1 MTTGGIFSGLFGARN
16 RTFKPL
22 KNHPKNGKRHKLSEY
37 AKATLGSGN
46 MRSAVVLPKGEDLN
60 EWLAVNTV
68 DFFNEISLLYG
79 TITEFCTPST
89 CSVMSAGPQYEYLWA
104 DGVKVKK
111 PIKVSA
117 PEYVD
122 LLMSW
127 VETQLNDEHIFP
139 LQLGTPFP
147 KNFQAIVRVIFKRL
161 FRVYAHIYHSHFQK
175 IVGLGAE
182 AHLNTCFKHFIY
194 FVHEFKLI
202 DPKELQPLK
211 DLIDSLMGKE
221 KEVKKE
227 GGGSGGGSGGTGD
240 RPERKKKK
248 KEDSQEKKGSPETS
262 DNPLRDLE
270 KEKPEKEKN
279 KEERLSTSSAAPTTA
294 PATTK
299 APG

>member
-1 MTTGGIFSGLFGARN
+1 MTSGGLFSGLFGSRN

-221 KEVKKE
+221 GKKPEGKEGEVK
-227 GGGSGGGSGGTGD
+227 
-240 RPERKKKK
+240 KKKK
-248 KEDSQEKKGSPETS
+248 KEGDAAKGGGEGVSAPGSAAVAAPGSTAPADKPKEG
-262 DNPLRDLE
+262 E
-270 KEKPEKEKN
+270 KEKEGEK
-279 KEERLSTSSAAPTTA
+279 PTAT
-294 PATTK
+294 PATVPPKT
-299 APG
+299 AT

>member
-1 MTTGGIFSGLFGARN
+1 MTTGSIFSGLFGARN
-16 RTFKPL
+16 KAFKPL

-79 TITEFCTPST
+79 TITEFCSRST
-89 CSVMSAGPQYEYLWA
+89 CPVMSAGPQYEYLWA

-194 FVHEFKLI
+194 FVYEFKLI

-211 DLIDSLMGKE
+211 DLIDSLMVKE
-221 KEVKKE
+221 KEVKRE
-227 GGGSGGGSGGTGD
+227 GGSSSGSGGGGSDGGSSRLEGKKSRKRESGENSGSNGNGT
-240 RPERKKKK
+240 
-248 KEDSQEKKGSPETS
+248 
-262 DNPLRDLE
+262 E
-270 KEKPEKEKN
+270 KEKAPEKEKAQDG
-279 KEERLSTSSAAPTTA
+279 LSTTPPIGSSLPQ
-294 PATTK
+294 TK

>member
-1 MTTGGIFSGLFGARN
+1 MEIIKKGLN
-16 RTFKPL
+16 SKKNQQTFKPT
-22 KNHPKNGKRHKLSEY
+22 KQYDKGTKRHNLHKQ

-79 TITEFCTPST
+79 TITEFCTPTS

-175 IVGLGAE
+175 IVNLGAE

-211 DLIDSLMGKE
+211 DLIDSLMDGKKSE
-221 KEVKKE
+221 SGKKE
-227 GGGSGGGSGGTGD
+227 GKEGKDGEGGAEESSGSASAGSGAAAGGGASGGGGGGG
-240 RPERKKKK
+240 E
-248 KEDSQEKKGSPETS
+248 
-262 DNPLRDLE
+262 
-270 KEKPEKEKN
+270 
-279 KEERLSTSSAAPTTA
+279 SSAASPA
-294 PATTK
+294 PSAAAPSAAVAATPAGAK
-299 APG
+299 

>member
-1 MTTGGIFSGLFGARN
+1 MSGLKNLFSSNKNA
-16 RTFKPL
+16 TFKEI
-22 KNHPKNGKRHKLSEY
+22 KTHPKGGKRHKLSEY

-46 MRSAVVLPKGEDLN
+46 MKSAVVLPKGEDLN

-89 CSVMSAGPQYEYLWA
+89 CAVMSAGPQYEYLWA

-127 VETQLNDEHIFP
+127 VETQLNDETIFP

-147 KNFQAIVRVIFKRL
+147 KNFQLIVKTIFKRL

-194 FVHEFKLI
+194 FVQEFKLI
-202 DPKELQPLK
+202 ETKELEPLK
-211 DLIDSLMGKE
+211 DLIDSLMGKADDS
-221 KEVKKE
+221 KESAK
-227 GGGSGGGSGGTGD
+227 
-240 RPERKKKK
+240 
-248 KEDSQEKKGSPETS
+248 
-262 DNPLRDLE
+262 E
-270 KEKPEKEKN
+270 KEKEKEKEKDDA
-279 KEERLSTSSAAPTTA
+279 KEDTS
-294 PATTK
+294 K
-299 APG
+299 KE

>member
-1 MTTGGIFSGLFGARN
+1 MATGGIFSGLFGARN
-16 RTFKPL
+16 KTFKPL

-202 DPKELQPLK
+202 DPKELQPLR

-221 KEVKKE
+221 KEIKRD
-227 GGGSGGGSGGTGD
+227 GD
-240 RPERKKKK
+240 RPERKSKK
-248 KEDSQEKKGSPETS
+248 
-262 DNPLRDLE
+262 
-270 KEKPEKEKN
+270 
-279 KEERLSTSSAAPTTA
+279 
-294 PATTK
+294 TK
-299 APG
+299 R

>member
-122 LLMSW
+122 LLMR

-221 KEVKKE
+221 KAEIKRE
-227 GGGSGGGSGGTGD
+227 GGGNGSGGSEGGER
-240 RPERKKKK
+240 RPSDGKKSKK
-248 KEDSQEKKGSPETS
+248 RREDGESESELT
-262 DNPLRDLE
+262 E
-270 KEKPEKEKN
+270 KEKPEKEKI
-279 KEERLSTSSAAPTTA
+279 KETEKVASSSTTPTTTPAPTKT
-294 PATTK
+294 
-299 APG
+299 PG

>member
-1 MTTGGIFSGLFGARN
+1 MIGKLLNRN
-16 RTFKPL
+16 KTFKPVKSHV
-22 KNHPKNGKRHKLSEY
+22 KNTNRHKLSEY

-89 CSVMSAGPQYEYLWA
+89 CPVMSAGPKYEYLWA

-127 VETQLNDEHIFP
+127 VETQLNDEQIFP

-147 KNFQAIVRVIFKRL
+147 KNFRKIVEVIFKRL
-161 FRVYAHIYHSHFQK
+161 FRVYAHIYHSHFEK

-194 FVHEFKLI
+194 FVKEFKLI
-202 DPKELQPLK
+202 DQKELAPLD
-211 DLIDSLMGKE
+211 DLMDSLMGKDQDS
-221 KEVKKE
+221 KK
-227 GGGSGGGSGGTGD
+227 D
-240 RPERKKKK
+240 
-248 KEDSQEKKGSPETS
+248 D
-262 DNPLRDLE
+262 DD
-270 KEKPEKEKN
+270 
-279 KEERLSTSSAAPTTA
+279 
-294 PATTK
+294 
-299 APG
+299 

>member
-1 MTTGGIFSGLFGARN
+1 MTTGGIFSGLFGNRN

-221 KEVKKE
+221 KEVKRE
-227 GGGSGGGSGGTGD
+227 D
-240 RPERKKKK
+240 RPDKKSKKK
-248 KEDSQEKKGSPETS
+248 KEEGDKKGSPDGSEAGS
-262 DNPLRDLE
+262 GGAA
-270 KEKPEKEKN
+270 PEKEKEKAPE
-279 KEERLSTSSAAPTTA
+279 KEKEKAKEGEKPPTAAVPATA
-294 PATTK
+294 PPATK

>member
-1 MTTGGIFSGLFGARN
+1 MLKNFFSGDKSK
-16 RTFKPL
+16 TFKPV
-22 KNHPKNGKRHKLSEY
+22 KTQPNGKRHKLSEY

-89 CSVMSAGPQYEYLWA
+89 CAVMSAGPAYEYLWA

-111 PIKVSA
+111 PIQVSA

-127 VETQLNDEHIFP
+127 VETQLNDENIFP

-147 KNFQAIVRVIFKRL
+147 KNFQQIVKTIFKRL

-194 FVHEFKLI
+194 FVYEFKLI
-202 DPKELQPLK
+202 EIKELEPLK
-211 DLIDSLMGKE
+211 DLIDSLMGKDA
-221 KEVKKE
+221 K
-227 GGGSGGGSGGTGD
+227 D
-240 RPERKKKK
+240 
-248 KEDSQEKKGSPETS
+248 
-262 DNPLRDLE
+262 
-270 KEKPEKEKN
+270 N
-279 KEERLSTSSAAPTTA
+279 KEASTDEASAATTPSASASAAASTSQ
-294 PATTK
+294 
-299 APG
+299 

>member
-1 MTTGGIFSGLFGARN
+1 MAQSIKNFFSGDKSK
-16 RTFKPL
+16 TFKPV
-22 KNHPKNGKRHKLSEY
+22 KSQSNGKRHKLSEY

-89 CSVMSAGPQYEYLWA
+89 CAVMSAGPQYEYLWA

-127 VETQLNDEHIFP
+127 VETQLNDENIFP

-147 KNFQAIVRVIFKRL
+147 KNFQQIVKTIFKRL

-194 FVHEFKLI
+194 FVYEFKLI
-202 DPKELQPLK
+202 DVKELEPLK
-211 DLIDSLMGKE
+211 DLIDSLMGKDAKDNKDTTDE
-221 KEVKKE
+221 SNA
-227 GGGSGGGSGGTGD
+227 SGEAQQ
-240 RPERKKKK
+240 P
-248 KEDSQEKKGSPETS
+248 
-262 DNPLRDLE
+262 
-270 KEKPEKEKN
+270 
-279 KEERLSTSSAAPTTA
+279 ST
-294 PATTK
+294 
-299 APG
+299 

>member
-1 MTTGGIFSGLFGARN
+1 MSGIKNFFVGNKNA
-16 RTFKPL
+16 TFKEI
-22 KNHPKNGKRHKLSEY
+22 KAHPKGGKRHKLSEY

-46 MRSAVVLPKGEDLN
+46 MKSAVVLPKGEDLN

-89 CSVMSAGPQYEYLWA
+89 CAVMSAGPQYEYLWA

-127 VETQLNDEHIFP
+127 VETQLNDETIFP

-147 KNFQAIVRVIFKRL
+147 KNFQAIVKTIFKRL

-194 FVHEFKLI
+194 FVQEFKLI
-202 DPKELQPLK
+202 EVKELEPLK
-211 DLIDSLMGKE
+211 DLIDSLMGKAE
-221 KEVKKE
+221 EATKSDSSGTEKKE
-227 GGGSGGGSGGTGD
+227 EGAKT
-240 RPERKKKK
+240 E
-248 KEDSQEKKGSPETS
+248 EKKS
-262 DNPLRDLE
+262 
-270 KEKPEKEKN
+270 
-279 KEERLSTSSAAPTTA
+279 
-294 PATTK
+294 
-299 APG
+299 

>member
-1 MTTGGIFSGLFGARN
+1 MLKGIFSKGN
-16 RTFKPL
+16 KTFKPL
-22 KNHPKNGKRHKLSEY
+22 KSQSGGKDGKASKLSEY

-46 MRSAVVLPKGEDLN
+46 MRSAVVLPKGEDVN

-79 TITEFCTPST
+79 TITEFCTPAT
-89 CSVMSAGPQYEYLWA
+89 CAVMSAGPTFEYLWA

-147 KNFQAIVRVIFKRL
+147 KNFQTVVKTIFKRL

-202 DPKELQPLK
+202 ETKELAPLK
-211 DLIDSLMGKE
+211 DLIDSLMGRESAKAE
-221 KEVKKE
+221 A
-227 GGGSGGGSGGTGD
+227 
-240 RPERKKKK
+240 P
-248 KEDSQEKKGSPETS
+248 KG
-262 DNPLRDLE
+262 
-270 KEKPEKEKN
+270 
-279 KEERLSTSSAAPTTA
+279 EEAKGEAPKAEAGATTA
-294 PATTK
+294 PAGG
-299 APG
+299 AA

>member
-1 MTTGGIFSGLFGARN
+1 MSVLKNIFSSNKNA
-16 RTFKPL
+16 TFKPV
-22 KNHPKNGKRHKLSEY
+22 KNHPANGKRHKLSEY

-46 MRSAVVLPKGEDLN
+46 MKSAVVLPKGEDMN

-89 CSVMSAGPQYEYLWA
+89 CAIMSAGPQYEYLWA

-127 VETQLNDEHIFP
+127 VETQLNDENIFP

-147 KNFQAIVRVIFKRL
+147 KTFQQIVKTIFKRL

-182 AHLNTCFKHFIY
+182 AHLNTCFKHFIF
-194 FVHEFKLI
+194 FVYEFKLI
-202 DPKELQPLK
+202 DIKELEPLK
-211 DLIDSLMGKE
+211 DLIDSLMGKDA
-221 KEVKKE
+221 K
-227 GGGSGGGSGGTGD
+227 
-240 RPERKKKK
+240 
-248 KEDSQEKKGSPETS
+248 
-262 DNPLRDLE
+262 DNAADA
-270 KEKPEKEKN
+270 N
-279 KEERLSTSSAAPTTA
+279 GAAAAPA
-294 PATTK
+294 DKSAHPEPAASK
-299 APG
+299 

>member
-1 MTTGGIFSGLFGARN
+1 MTTGGIFSGLFGNRN

-221 KEVKKE
+221 KEVKRE
-227 GGGSGGGSGGTGD
+227 E
-240 RPERKKKK
+240 RPERKSKKK
-248 KEDSQEKKGSPETS
+248 KDEDKKGGEAGETA
-262 DNPLRDLE
+262 PTGAE
-270 KEKPEKEKN
+270 KEKEKDKGPEKEKDKG
-279 KEERLSTSSAAPTTA
+279 KENEKPPSTSVPVAAL
-294 PATTK
+294 PATK
-299 APG
+299 APS

>member
-1 MTTGGIFSGLFGARN
+1 MSAIKNLFTSN
-16 RTFKPL
+16 NKTFKPL
-22 KNHPKNGKRHKLSEY
+22 KSHGASGKRHKLSEF

-89 CSVMSAGPQYEYLWA
+89 CAVMSAGPQYEYLWA

-127 VETQLNDEHIFP
+127 VETQLNDENIFP

-147 KNFQAIVRVIFKRL
+147 KNFQAIVKTIFKRL

-194 FVHEFKLI
+194 FVYEFKLI
-202 DPKELQPLK
+202 EVKELEPLR
-211 DLIDSLMGKE
+211 DLIDSLMGKD
-221 KEVKKE
+221 KDAPTADD
-227 GGGSGGGSGGTGD
+227 G
-240 RPERKKKK
+240 
-248 KEDSQEKKGSPETS
+248 KGQ
-262 DNPLRDLE
+262 D
-270 KEKPEKEKN
+270 KEKD
-279 KEERLSTSSAAPTTA
+279 SGAAASGDSPS
-294 PATTK
+294 K
-299 APG
+299 K

>member
-1 MTTGGIFSGLFGARN
+1 M
-16 RTFKPL
+16 K
-22 KNHPKNGKRHKLSEY
+22 
-37 AKATLGSGN
+37 
-46 MRSAVVLPKGEDLN
+46 SAVVLPKGEDLN

-89 CSVMSAGPQYEYLWA
+89 CAVMSAGPQYEYLWA

-127 VETQLNDEHIFP
+127 VETQLNDETIFP

-147 KNFQAIVRVIFKRL
+147 KNFQLIVKTIFKRL

-194 FVHEFKLI
+194 FVQEFKLI
-202 DPKELQPLK
+202 ETKELEPLK
-211 DLIDSLMGKE
+211 DLIDSLMGKADDS
-221 KEVKKE
+221 KESTK
-227 GGGSGGGSGGTGD
+227 
-240 RPERKKKK
+240 
-248 KEDSQEKKGSPETS
+248 
-262 DNPLRDLE
+262 E
-270 KEKPEKEKN
+270 KEKEKDEAKA
-279 KEERLSTSSAAPTTA
+279 EE
-294 PATTK
+294 TTK
-299 APG
+299 KE

>member
-1 MTTGGIFSGLFGARN
+1 MLNKLFSNRN

-22 KNHPKNGKRHKLSEY
+22 KNHPKNSKKHKLSEY

-89 CSVMSAGPQYEYLWA
+89 CAVMSAGPQYEYLWA

-147 KNFQAIVRVIFKRL
+147 KNFQSIVKVIFKRL

-211 DLIDSLMGKE
+211 DLIDSLMGRD
-221 KEVKKE
+221 KKGADGNSEE
-227 GGGSGGGSGGTGD
+227 GGGEDATGGGEDAGGDDGGGD
-240 RPERKKKK
+240 
-248 KEDSQEKKGSPETS
+248 DGG
-262 DNPLRDLE
+262 DDGGG
-270 KEKPEKEKN
+270 
-279 KEERLSTSSAAPTTA
+279 EE
-294 PATTK
+294 
-299 APG
+299 GGGNGGGQ

>member
-1 MTTGGIFSGLFGARN
+1 MLKGIFSAGN
-16 RTFKPL
+16 KTFKPL
-22 KNHPKNGKRHKLSEY
+22 KGQAGAKGSKLSEY

-46 MRSAVVLPKGEDLN
+46 MRSAVVLPKGEDVN

-79 TITEFCTPST
+79 TITEFCTPAT
-89 CSVMSAGPQYEYLWA
+89 CAVMSAGAQYEYLWM

-122 LLMSW
+122 FLMSW

-147 KNFQAIVRVIFKRL
+147 KNFQSVVKTIFKRL

-202 DPKELQPLK
+202 ESKELAPLA
-211 DLIDSLMGKE
+211 DLIASLMGRESAKPAGDEAKDDAKE
-221 KEVKKE
+221 
-227 GGGSGGGSGGTGD
+227 
-240 RPERKKKK
+240 
-248 KEDSQEKKGSPETS
+248 
-262 DNPLRDLE
+262 
-270 KEKPEKEKN
+270 
-279 KEERLSTSSAAPTTA
+279 SAAPATS
-294 PATTK
+294 PAAATP
-299 APG
+299 AASPPA

>member
-1 MTTGGIFSGLFGARN
+1 MSVLKGLFSAN
-16 RTFKPL
+16 KSKTFKPL
-22 KNHPKNGKRHKLSEY
+22 KNHPADGKRHKLSEY

-68 DFFNEISLLYG
+68 DFFNDISLLYG

-89 CSVMSAGPQYEYLWA
+89 CAVMSAGTQFEYLWA
-104 DGVKVKK
+104 DGLKVKK

-127 VETQLNDEHIFP
+127 VETQLNDENIFP

-147 KNFQAIVRVIFKRL
+147 KSFQNIVKVIFKRL

-194 FVHEFKLI
+194 FVYEFKLI
-202 DPKELQPLK
+202 ENKELEPLQ
-211 DLIDSLMGKE
+211 DLISSLMGKDAKDAGLPDDSADAAE
-221 KEVKKE
+221 NTE
-227 GGGSGGGSGGTGD
+227 
-240 RPERKKKK
+240 PKKK
-248 KEDSQEKKGSPETS
+248 D
-262 DNPLRDLE
+262 
-270 KEKPEKEKN
+270 
-279 KEERLSTSSAAPTTA
+279 
-294 PATTK
+294 
-299 APG
+299 